1 VRIDTQSIDFVKI
14 VLIAVIL
21 ILVISQ
27 VQCGIGN
34 TPEVVTTIKVETKLD
49 TIYLSKTKYI
59 PQKKTIVD
67 TIYQEIPAEV
77 DTLTILKDY
86 FSKVVYRDTINIDT
100 FGTLVIED
108 TISRNLIISRELFS
122 NIVLPTTT
130 VTKTTLENKRI
141 LYAGA
146 SLSGNREVI
155 NQLGVGLMLKGK
167 NDKLYGLGLGLNSN
181 LQPLITG
188 SIYWKVS
195 IRKPKLKLY

>member
-1 VRIDTQSIDFVKI
+1 MRIDTQSIDFVKI